1 MYKLTRALYGAYV
14 IVAERKDATA
24 TITETVPRQ
33 RSSSGNSI
41 EIPMQRRSV
50 RNVTTRDGG
59 VISDTE
65 FPHVGGKAKE
75 GRRAS
80 TIRAR
85 GKHEHL
91 IHHMQAFSDGR
102 LEVIPSKRAKG
113 TVLVRCKV
121 EEVDV
126 LGTFVVEVVIHGDG
140 SSTRVFGHGSTRTT
154 FS

>member
-1 MYKLTRALYGAYV
+1 MFKFYAIIMNKLTRALYGAYV

-33 RSSSGNSI
+33 HSGSGNSI

-50 RNVTTRDGG
+50 RNMTSRDGG

-80 TIRAR
+80 TISDSRR
-85 GKHEHL
+85 TRVHL
-91 IHHMQAFSDGR
+91 IHHTTCIRFVGHRLGGYTFEACKQGR
-102 LEVIPSKRAKG
+102 FGFGAK
-113 TVLVRCKV
+113 
-121 EEVDV
+121 
-126 LGTFVVEVVIHGDG
+126 
-140 SSTRVFGHGSTRTT
+140 
-154 FS
+154 

>member
-1 MYKLTRALYGAYV
+1 MFKFYAIIMNKLTRALYGAYV

-33 RSSSGNSI
+33 HSGSGNSI

-50 RNVTTRDGG
+50 RNVTSRDGG

-80 TIRAR
+80 TIQAR
-85 GKHEHL
+85 SKHEHL
-91 IHHMQAFSDGR
+91 IHHLQAFSDGR
-102 LEVIPSKRAKG
+102 LGVIPSKRAKW
-113 TVLVRCKV
+113 TVRVKRCSHSRSSW
-121 EEVDV
+121 
-126 LGTFVVEVVIHGDG
+126 EVVVLGDG
-140 SSTRVFGHGSTRTT
+140 SRSHS
-154 FS
+154 